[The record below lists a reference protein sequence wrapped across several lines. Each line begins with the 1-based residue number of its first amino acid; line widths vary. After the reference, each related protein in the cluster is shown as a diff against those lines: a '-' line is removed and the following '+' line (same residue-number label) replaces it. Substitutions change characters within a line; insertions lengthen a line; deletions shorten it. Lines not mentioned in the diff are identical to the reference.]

1 LNKFIDNEDDMMKI
15 AIASEHAGYELK
27 EKLLEYIRIKGIEI
41 EDVGA
46 QSDKAIDY
54 PFIAADLAEKVADGN
69 YDRGILICGTGI
81 GMSLAAGK
89 VPEIRAALCTD
100 PFMAK
105 MAREHNDAN
114 VLCLGAWITGLKLSY
129 AIVDAYL
136 EAEFT
141 AGRHARRIAQIHK
154 IEQKYSR
161 NSV

>member
-1 LNKFIDNEDDMMKI
+1 MKI

-27 EKLLEYIRIKGIEI
+27 EKLIEYIRAKGIEV
-41 EDVGA
+41 EDLGA
-46 QSDKAIDY
+46 QSDEAIDY
-54 PFIAADLAEKVADGN
+54 PFIAVGLAEKVTCRD

-89 VPEIRAALCTD
+89 VPGIRAALCTD

-114 VLCLGAWITGLKLSY
+114 VLCLGAWISGLKLSY

-136 EAEFT
+136 EAEFS
-141 AGRHARRIAQIHK
+141 AGRHARRIAQIQE
-154 IEQKYSR
+154 IEQTYSR
-161 NSV
+161 NSKNSS